1 MRVEADAPLTAC
13 NTLRVVAAARYLV
26 RIGNGPPDR
35 VARELS
41 DLLGDPRFDH
51 LPRMVL
57 GGGSNVL
64 FAGDYPGI
72 VIMPRAGGIAVQEAS
87 ESVIVTAAAG
97 HDWHRLVGYAVARG
111 WGGIE
116 NLSLIPGSVGA
127 APIQNIGAYGAQLS
141 DVFVD
146 LQAVPLAGGEPR
158 TMDGAACAFG
168 YRDSVFKHRLRDRM
182 LVTEVR
188 LRLRKRPRLSLE
200 YAGVR
205 DELAQMAVADPT
217 VADVSR
223 AIIGLRRRKL
233 PDPELL
239 PNAGSFFK
247 NPVLT
252 PEHYARVRE
261 RCPRLAG
268 VTVDGGYKVPAAQ
281 LIEACGL
288 RGRRF
293 GRAGVAE
300 RHALVLVNHGGAT
313 GAELLA
319 AAAAVEAAVME
330 RFEVRLER
338 EVRVIGG
345 EEGGSRQLRTA
356 VDNPMNAHHGDS
368 APRTGAAGASGAP
381 TEMGVAGE

>member
-1 MRVEADAPLTAC
+1 MRVETNAALAART
-13 NTLRVVAAARYLV
+13 TLRVAATARYLV
-26 RIGNGPPDR
+26 RVDGGTPR
-35 VARELS
+35 RAARELAE
-41 DLLGDPRFDH
+41 LLAAPRFAG
-51 LPRMVL
+51 LPRLVL

-64 FAGDYPGI
+64 FAADYPGV
-72 VIMPRAGGIAVQEAS
+72 VIMACGGGIAVQEEAD
-87 ESVIVTAAAG
+87 SVILTAAAG
-97 HDWHRLVGYAVARG
+97 QDWPRLVRYAAARG

-116 NLSLIPGSVGA
+116 NLSLIPGSAGA

-146 LQAVPLAGGEPR
+146 LEAVPLDGGEPR
-158 TMDGAACAFG
+158 VMDAAACAFG
-168 YRDSVFKHRLRDRM
+168 YRDSVFKHALRDR
-182 LVTEVR
+182 LLITRLR
-188 LRLRKRPRLSLE
+188 LRLRKRPRLKLE

-205 DELAQMAVADPT
+205 AELARMAVAEPT

-223 AIIGLRRRKL
+223 AVIRLRRRKL
-233 PDPELL
+233 PDPEAL

-252 PEHYARVRE
+252 PDQFARLRA
-261 RCPRLAG
+261 RCPAVAG
-268 VTVDGGYKVPAAQ
+268 VPAAGGWKVPAAQ

-293 GRAGVAE
+293 GRAGVAA

-319 AAAAVEAAVME
+319 AARALEAAVED
-330 RFEVRLER
+330 RFAVRLER

-345 EEGGSRQLRTA
+345 EERA
-356 VDNPMNAHHGDS
+356 
-368 APRTGAAGASGAP
+368 
-381 TEMGVAGE
+381 

>member
-1 MRVEADAPLTAC
+1 MRVETNAALAAR
-13 NTLRVVAAARYLV
+13 NTLRVAAAARYLV
-26 RIGNGPPDR
+26 HVAGGDPQRT
-35 VARELS
+35 ARELGE
-41 DLLGDPRFDH
+41 LLAAPRFAG
-51 LPRMVL
+51 LPRLVL

-64 FAGDYPGI
+64 FAGDFPGV
-72 VIMPRAGGIAVQEAS
+72 VIAPCGGGIAVQEDA
-87 ESVIVTAAAG
+87 ESVTLTAGAG
-97 HDWHRLVGYAVARG
+97 HDWHLLVSYAAARG

-116 NLSLIPGSVGA
+116 NLSLIPGSAGA

-146 LQAVPLAGGEPR
+146 LEAVPLDGGEPR
-158 TMDGAACAFG
+158 VMDAAACVFG
-168 YRDSVFKHRLRDRM
+168 YRDSVFKHALRDRM
-182 LVTEVR
+182 LITR
-188 LRLRKRPRLSLE
+188 LRLRLSKRPRLRLD

-205 DELAQMAVADPT
+205 AELARMAVAAPA

-223 AIIGLRRRKL
+223 AVVRLRRRKL
-233 PDPELL
+233 PDPASL

-247 NPVLT
+247 NPVL
-252 PEHYARVRE
+252 PPDRFARLRE
-261 RCPRLAG
+261 RCPAVAATPVAG
-268 VTVDGGYKVPAAQ
+268 GGYKVPAAQ

-319 AAAAVEAAVME
+319 AANAVEAAVME

-338 EVRVIGG
+338 EVRVIDGG
-345 EEGGSRQLRTA
+345 EGG
-356 VDNPMNAHHGDS
+356 
-368 APRTGAAGASGAP
+368 
-381 TEMGVAGE
+381 

>member
-1 MRVEADAPLTAC
+1 MRVETDAPLTGR
-13 NTLRVVAAARYLV
+13 NTLRVAATARYLV
-26 RIGNGPPDR
+26 RVGGGPPDR
-35 VARELS
+35 VARELA
-41 DLLGDPRFDH
+41 DLLGDPRFDR

-64 FAGDYPGI
+64 FAGDYPG
-72 VIMPRAGGIAVQEAS
+72 VVVLPRAGGVTVREEAD
-87 ESVIVTAAAG
+87 SVIVTAAAG
-97 HDWHRLVGYAVARG
+97 HDWHRLVAYAVACG

-116 NLSLIPGSVGA
+116 NLSLIPGAVGA

-146 LQAVPLAGGEPR
+146 LQAVPLDGGEPR

-168 YRDSVFKHRLRDRM
+168 YRDSVFKHGLRDRM
-182 LVTEVR
+182 LIAEVR
-188 LRLRKRPRLSLE
+188 LRLRTRPELNLE

-205 DELAQMAVADPT
+205 EELAQMGVADPT

-223 AIIGLRRRKL
+223 AIVRLRRRKL
-233 PDPELL
+233 PDPEAE

-247 NPVLT
+247 NPVL
-252 PEHYARVRE
+252 PADRYERVRE
-261 RCPRLAG
+261 RCPQIAG
-268 VTVDGGYKVPAAQ
+268 VAADGGYKVPAAQ

-319 AAAAVEAAVME
+319 AAEAVEAAVVE

-345 EEGGSRQLRTA
+345 EEG
-356 VDNPMNAHHGDS
+356 
-368 APRTGAAGASGAP
+368 
-381 TEMGVAGE
+381 E

>member
-1 MRVEADAPLTAC
+1 MRVETNAALAGRT
-13 NTLRVVAAARYLV
+13 TLRVAATARYLV
-26 RIGNGPPDR
+26 RVDGGASRR
-35 VARELS
+35 VARELAA
-41 DLLGDPRFDH
+41 LLAAPRFAG
-51 LPRMVL
+51 LPRLVL

-64 FAGDYPGI
+64 FAADYPGV
-72 VIMPRAGGIAVQEAS
+72 VIMACGGGIAVQEEAD
-87 ESVIVTAAAG
+87 SVILTAAAG
-97 HDWHRLVGYAVARG
+97 QDWPRLVCYAVARG

-116 NLSLIPGSVGA
+116 NLSLIPGSAGA

-146 LQAVPLAGGEPR
+146 LEAVPLDGGEPR
-158 TMDGAACAFG
+158 VMDAAACAFG
-168 YRDSVFKHRLRDRM
+168 YRDSVFKHALRDR
-182 LVTEVR
+182 LLITRLR
-188 LRLRKRPRLSLE
+188 LRLRKRPRLKLE

-205 DELAQMAVADPT
+205 AELARMAVAEPT

-223 AIIGLRRRKL
+223 AVIRLRRRKL
-233 PDPELL
+233 PDPEAL

-252 PEHYARVRE
+252 PDQFARLRA
-261 RCPRLAG
+261 RCPAIAG
-268 VTVDGGYKVPAAQ
+268 VPAAGGWKVPAAQ

-288 RGRRF
+288 RGRHF

-319 AAAAVEAAVME
+319 AARALEAAVED
-330 RFEVRLER
+330 RFAVRLER

-345 EEGGSRQLRTA
+345 EEGA
-356 VDNPMNAHHGDS
+356 
-368 APRTGAAGASGAP
+368 
-381 TEMGVAGE
+381 

>member
-1 MRVEADAPLTAC
+1 MRVEANVSLAAC
-13 NTLRVVAAARYLV
+13 NTLRVAATARYLV
-26 RIGNGPPDR
+26 RVGSTASET
-35 VARELS
+35 VARELA
-41 DLLGDPRFDH
+41 DLLAGPRFAG
-51 LPRMVL
+51 LPHMVL

-64 FAGDYPGI
+64 FAADFPGV
-72 VIMPRAGGIAVQEAS
+72 VIMPHAGDVAVQEDA
-87 ESVIVTAAAG
+87 ESVTVTAAAG
-97 HDWHRLVGYAVARG
+97 HNWQRLVSFAVARG

-146 LQAVPLAGGEPR
+146 LEAVPLAGGEPH
-158 TMDGAACAFG
+158 TMDAAACAFG
-168 YRDSVFKHRLRDRM
+168 YRDSVFKHSLRDRM
-182 LVTEVR
+182 LITQVR
-188 LRLRKRPRLSLE
+188 LRLHKRPRLNLE

-205 DELAQMAVADPT
+205 EELARMAVTEPT

-223 AIIGLRRRKL
+223 AIVGLRRRKL
-233 PDPELL
+233 PDPDTL

-252 PEHYARVRE
+252 PDRYAQVQE
-261 RCPRLAG
+261 RCPHIAA
-268 VTVDGGYKVPAAQ
+268 VAVADSFKVPAAQ

-293 GRAGVAE
+293 GRAGVAD

-319 AAAAVEAAVME
+319 AARAVQEAVME
-330 RFEVRLER
+330 RFAVSLER

-345 EEGGSRQLRTA
+345 EEGA
-356 VDNPMNAHHGDS
+356 
-368 APRTGAAGASGAP
+368 
-381 TEMGVAGE
+381 

>member
-1 MRVEADAPLTAC
+1 MRVEANAALEAR
-13 NTLRVVAAARYLV
+13 NTLRVAATARYLV
-26 RIGNGPPDR
+26 RVGGTASAS
-35 VARELS
+35 VARELAE
-41 DLLGDPRFDH
+41 LLADPRFER
-51 LPRMVL
+51 LPRIVL

-64 FAGDYPGI
+64 FAADFPGVVI
-72 VIMPRAGGIAVQEAS
+72 VPQASGVAVQEAS
-87 ESVIVTAAAG
+87 ESVTVTAAAG
-97 HDWHRLVGYAVARG
+97 HDWHRLVAFTVARG

-146 LQAVPLAGGEPR
+146 LEAVSLDGGEPR
-158 TMDGAACAFG
+158 TMDRAACAFG
-168 YRDSVFKHRLRDRM
+168 YRDSVFKQALRDRM
-182 LVTEVR
+182 LITQVR
-188 LRLRKRPRLSLE
+188 LRLQKRPRLNLE

-205 DELAQMAVADPT
+205 DELTRMAMPEPT

-223 AIIGLRRRKL
+223 AIVRMRRRKL
-233 PDPELL
+233 PDPESL

-247 NPVLT
+247 NPVLA
-252 PEHYARVRE
+252 PDHYAQVQQ
-261 RCPRLAG
+261 RCPQIAGVALAG
-268 VTVDGGYKVPAAQ
+268 GHKVPAAQ

-319 AAAAVEAAVME
+319 AATAVEDAVME
-330 RFEVRLER
+330 RFAVRLER
-338 EVRVIGG
+338 EVRVVGG
-345 EEGGSRQLRTA
+345 EEEA
-356 VDNPMNAHHGDS
+356 
-368 APRTGAAGASGAP
+368 
-381 TEMGVAGE
+381 

>member
-1 MRVEADAPLTAC
+1 M
-13 NTLRVVAAARYLV
+13 AATARYLV
-26 RIGNGPPDR
+26 RVGGGPPDG
-35 VARELS
+35 VARELA
-41 DLLGDPRFDH
+41 DLLGDPRFDR

-64 FAGDYPGI
+64 FVGDYPG
-72 VIMPRAGGIAVQEAS
+72 VVVMPRSGG
-87 ESVIVTAAAG
+87 VTAREEADSVTVTAGAG
-97 HDWHRLVGYAVARG
+97 HDWHRLVGYAVAHG

-146 LQAVPLAGGEPR
+146 LQAVPLDGGEPR

-168 YRDSVFKHRLRDRM
+168 YRDSVFKHGLRDRM
-182 LVTEVR
+182 LITEVR
-188 LRLRKRPRLSLE
+188 LRLRTRPELNLE

-205 DELAQMAVADPT
+205 EELAQMGVADPT
-217 VADVSR
+217 AADVSR
-223 AIIGLRRRKL
+223 AIVRLRRRKL
-233 PDPELL
+233 PDPELE

-247 NPVLT
+247 NPVLA
-252 PEHYARVRE
+252 PERYERARQ

-268 VTVDGGYKVPAAQ
+268 VPAGGGFKVPAAQ

-319 AAAAVEAAVME
+319 AAEAVEAAVVE

-345 EEGGSRQLRTA
+345 EGG
-356 VDNPMNAHHGDS
+356 
-368 APRTGAAGASGAP
+368 GA
-381 TEMGVAGE
+381 

>member
-1 MRVEADAPLTAC
+1 VRVETDVSLTAC
-13 NTLRVVAAARYLV
+13 NTLRVAATARYVV
-26 RIGNGPPDR
+26 RVGGGPPDR
-35 VARELS
+35 VARELAE
-41 DLLGDPRFDH
+41 LLADPRFDR

-64 FAGDYPGI
+64 FAGDYPG
-72 VIMPRAGGIAVQEAS
+72 VLVMPRSGGIAVQEAS

-97 HDWHRLVGYAVARG
+97 HDWHRLVGYTVARG
-111 WGGIE
+111 WGGLE
-116 NLSLIPGSVGA
+116 NLSLIPGAVGA

-146 LQAVPLAGGEPR
+146 LQAVPLDGGEPR

-168 YRDSVFKHRLRDRM
+168 YRDSVFKHGLRDRM
-182 LVTEVR
+182 LITQVR
-188 LRLRKRPRLSLE
+188 LRLRTRPKLNLE

-205 DELAQMAVADPT
+205 EELAGMGIAAPS

-223 AIIGLRRRKL
+223 AVVRLRRRKL
-233 PDPELL
+233 PDPETE

-247 NPVLT
+247 NPVLA
-252 PEHYARVRE
+252 PERYERARE

-268 VTVDGGYKVPAAQ
+268 VPAGGGFKVPAAQ
-281 LIEACGL
+281 FIEACGL

-319 AAAAVEAAVME
+319 AAEAVEAAVME

-345 EEGGSRQLRTA
+345 GA
-356 VDNPMNAHHGDS
+356 PADS
-368 APRTGAAGASGAP
+368 AMGANGA
-381 TEMGVAGE
+381 

>member
-1 MRVEADAPLTAC
+1 MRVETDAPLTAR
-13 NTLRVVAAARYLV
+13 NTLRVAATARYLV
-26 RIGNGPPDR
+26 HGGDGPPGR

-41 DLLGDPRFDH
+41 EVLADPRFDR

-57 GGGSNVL
+57 GGGSNIL
-64 FAGDYPGI
+64 FVGDYPGV
-72 VIMPRAGGIAVQEAS
+72 VIMPRSGGIAVQEGRG
-87 ESVIVTAAAG
+87 SVVVTVAAG
-97 HDWHRLVGYAVARG
+97 HDWHGLVGYTVGRG

-141 DVFVD
+141 DVFFD
-146 LQAVPLAGGEPR
+146 LQAVPLDGGEPR

-168 YRDSVFKHRLRDRM
+168 YRDSVFKHGLRDRM
-182 LVTEVR
+182 LITEVR
-188 LRLRKRPRLSLE
+188 LRLRTRPELNLE

-205 DELAQMAVADPT
+205 EELAQMGVADPT

-223 AIIGLRRRKL
+223 AIVRVRRRKL
-233 PDPELL
+233 PDPKIE

-247 NPVLT
+247 NPVL
-252 PEHYARVRE
+252 PADRYERVRE
-261 RCPRLAG
+261 RCPQIAG
-268 VTVDGGYKVPAAQ
+268 VSAGGGYKVPAAQ

-300 RHALVLVNHGGAT
+300 RHALVLVNHGGAS
-313 GAELLA
+313 GSELLA
-319 AAAAVEAAVME
+319 AAVAVEDAVMD

-345 EEGGSRQLRTA
+345 EEGA
-356 VDNPMNAHHGDS
+356 
-368 APRTGAAGASGAP
+368 
-381 TEMGVAGE
+381 

>member
-1 MRVEADAPLTAC
+1 MRVEANAPLAAC
-13 NTLRVVAAARYLV
+13 NTLRVAATARYLV
-26 RIGNGPPDR
+26 RVASTASET
-35 VARELS
+35 VARELA
-41 DLLGDPRFDH
+41 DLLAGPRFAG

-57 GGGSNVL
+57 GGGSNIL
-64 FAGDYPGI
+64 FAADFPGV
-72 VIMPRAGGIAVQEAS
+72 VIMPHAGDVAVQEDA
-87 ESVIVTAAAG
+87 ESVTVTAAAG
-97 HDWHRLVGYAVARG
+97 HNWQRLVSFAVARG

-146 LQAVPLAGGEPR
+146 LEAVPLAGGEPR
-158 TMDGAACAFG
+158 TMAAAACAFG
-168 YRDSVFKHRLRDRM
+168 YRDSVFKHSLRDRM
-182 LVTEVR
+182 LITRVR
-188 LRLRKRPRLSLE
+188 LRLHKRPRLNLE

-205 DELAQMAVADPT
+205 EELARMAVTEPT

-223 AIIGLRRRKL
+223 AIVRLRRRKL
-233 PDPELL
+233 PDPDTL

-252 PEHYARVRE
+252 PDRYAQVQE
-261 RCPRLAG
+261 RCPHIAA
-268 VTVDGGYKVPAAQ
+268 VAVADSFKVPAAQ

-293 GRAGVAE
+293 GRAGVAD

-319 AAAAVEAAVME
+319 AARAVQEAVME
-330 RFEVRLER
+330 RFAVSLER

-345 EEGGSRQLRTA
+345 EEGA
-356 VDNPMNAHHGDS
+356 
-368 APRTGAAGASGAP
+368 
-381 TEMGVAGE
+381 

>member
-1 MRVEADAPLTAC
+1 MRVEANAPLAAC
-13 NTLRVVAAARYLV
+13 NTLRVAATARYLV
-26 RIGNGPPDR
+26 RLGSTASET
-35 VARELS
+35 VARELA
-41 DLLGDPRFDH
+41 DLLAGPRFAG

-57 GGGSNVL
+57 GGGSNIL
-64 FAGDYPGI
+64 FAADFPGV
-72 VIMPRAGGIAVQEAS
+72 VIMPQAGDVAVREDA
-87 ESVIVTAAAG
+87 ESVTVTAAAG
-97 HDWHRLVGYAVARG
+97 HNWHRLVSFAVARG

-146 LQAVPLAGGEPR
+146 LEAVPLAGGEPR
-158 TMDGAACAFG
+158 TMDAAACAFG
-168 YRDSVFKHRLRDRM
+168 YRDSVFKHTLRDRM
-182 LVTEVR
+182 LITQVR
-188 LRLRKRPRLSLE
+188 LRLHKRPRLNLE

-205 DELAQMAVADPT
+205 EELVRMAVTEPT

-223 AIIGLRRRKL
+223 AIVGLRRRKL
-233 PDPELL
+233 PDPDTL

-252 PEHYARVRE
+252 PDRYAQVQE
-261 RCPRLAG
+261 RCPHIAG
-268 VTVDGGYKVPAAQ
+268 VAVADSFKVPAAQ

-293 GRAGVAE
+293 GRAGVAD

-319 AAAAVEAAVME
+319 AARAVQEAVME
-330 RFEVRLER
+330 RFAVSLER
-338 EVRVIGG
+338 EVRVVGT
-345 EEGGSRQLRTA
+345 EEGA
-356 VDNPMNAHHGDS
+356 
-368 APRTGAAGASGAP
+368 
-381 TEMGVAGE
+381 

>member
-1 MRVEADAPLTAC
+1 MRVETHAPLAAC
-13 NTLRVVAAARYLV
+13 NTLRVAATARYLV
-26 RIGNGPPDR
+26 RVGGGPPAR
-35 VARELS
+35 VARELAE
-41 DLLGDPRFDH
+41 LLADPRFDR

-72 VIMPRAGGIAVQEAS
+72 VIMPRSGGVTVQEEAD
-87 ESVIVTAAAG
+87 SVIVTAAAG
-97 HDWHRLVGYAVARG
+97 HDWHRLVSYAVTRG

-146 LQAVPLAGGEPR
+146 LQAVPLDGGEPH

-168 YRDSVFKHRLRDRM
+168 YRDSVFKHGLRDRM
-182 LVTEVR
+182 LITEVR
-188 LRLRKRPRLSLE
+188 LRLRTRPRLNLA

-205 DELAQMAVADPT
+205 EELARMEVADPT

-223 AIIGLRRRKL
+223 AIVRLRRRKL
-233 PDPELL
+233 PDPDVL

-252 PEHYARVRE
+252 PEQYERVRE
-261 RCPRLAG
+261 NCPQLAG
-268 VTVDGGYKVPAAQ
+268 VAAGRGFKVPAAQ

-319 AAAAVEAAVME
+319 AAVAVEEAVME

-345 EEGGSRQLRTA
+345 GR
-356 VDNPMNAHHGDS
+356 
-368 APRTGAAGASGAP
+368 
-381 TEMGVAGE
+381 